1 MNSDAPRPTLKLS
14 IAFAGMCLLGMDYAI
29 RDLFRG
35 TSGVWM
41 LFTVCVYTPSY
52 LWISWI
58 GVFKSSGLQ
67 LLWGWATLLLGSF
80 TVIILVGRLIFG
92 AVLFPHVSAIQ
103 LLLPS
108 LLLFTT
114 GWPLVFDHDVRR
126 FRVHLRKIE
135 NERCKLRTW
144 D

>member
-1 MNSDAPRPTLKLS
+1 M
-14 IAFAGMCLLGMDYAI
+14 AFAGMCLLGIDYAV

-35 TSGVWM
+35 ASEVWM
-41 LFTVCVYTPSY
+41 LFIVCVYTPCY

-58 GVFKSSGLQ
+58 GVFKSSVIQ

-80 TVIILVGRLIFG
+80 AITILTSRLLFG
-92 AVLFPHVSAIQ
+92 AVMFPKVSSIQ

-108 LLLFTT
+108 FLLFTT
-114 GWPLVFDHDVRR
+114 GWPLVFDQDVRR
-126 FRVHLRKIE
+126 FRAHLRKIE
-135 NERCKLRTW
+135 NESCKLRTW